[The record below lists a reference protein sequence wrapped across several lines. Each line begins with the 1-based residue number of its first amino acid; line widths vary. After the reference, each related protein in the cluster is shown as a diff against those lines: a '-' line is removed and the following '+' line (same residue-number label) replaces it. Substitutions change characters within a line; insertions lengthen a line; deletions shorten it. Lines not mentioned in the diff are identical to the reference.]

1 MSKKKIY
8 IVEDDRLVAADL
20 AGILERS
27 SYTVAGQSVTGED
40 AIEQIIRLEPDLA
53 LVDIGLEGEIDGIEA
68 ARQIREVCDIPVVYV
83 TAYSDRETLERA
95 KITEPFGYVL
105 KPFGERELCATIEM
119 AFYKHQIDREL
130 EESRQWLQTTLQS
143 IGDAVIATDIDGKIK
158 FMNPVAQALTG
169 WSQAE
174 ASGRD
179 VTEVFRIVDEQS
191 KVVENPLE
199 KVLRSGK
206 IVGLANHAV
215 LIAKDGRKIPIDNSA
230 APILDV
236 KGEIR
241 GVVLTFRDV
250 TERVRTEAIRRQA
263 EDALRESNRRL
274 EETLAEL
281 RDTQE
286 QMVRQERLAAVG
298 QLSAGIA
305 HDFRTL
311 LTTITLYAQMA
322 SHQPD
327 LPSGLARNIEIII
340 DESNKAADLV
350 QQVLDFS
357 RRSMIQVQALDLYS
371 LVQNIMNVLQRVIP
385 ENVRLSLEAGEQASG
400 FTVQVDPGRIQQVLT
415 NLATNARDA
424 MPRGGELRF
433 ELFRVE
439 VAANDPPPLAEMGP
453 GTWVCLAVSDTGTG
467 MTEEVRAHLFEP
479 FFTTK
484 DVDKGTG
491 LGLAQVYGI
500 VRQHEGYIG
509 VETELGRGTTLR
521 IYLPAYVAD
530 SDRASADNDRASAEE
545 SQAEEPPALPQGRGE
560 TILLVEDNEGLRKVG
575 RSILESLGYRVLTAA
590 NGREALAVYEGA
602 ASVDLV
608 IADVMI
614 PEMGGKELVREL
626 KRSDPTIKVLG
637 ITGYV
642 VEQVA
647 RELSDAGFLSV
658 ISKPFRVETLARVI
672 HHALSASA
680 GRWI

>member
-1 MSKKKIY
+1 MSEKKIY
-8 IVEDDRLVAADL
+8 IVEDDRLVAVDL

-27 SYTVAGQSVTGED
+27 SYTVAGQSATGEG

-83 TAYSDRETLERA
+83 TAYSDHETLERA

-105 KPFGERELCATIEM
+105 KPFDERELCTTIEM

-179 VTEVFRIVDEQS
+179 VTEVFRIVNEQS
-191 KVVENPLE
+191 KAVENPFE

-206 IVGLANHAV
+206 IVGLANHTV
-215 LIAKDGRKIPIDNSA
+215 LIAKDGRKIPIDDSA
-230 APILDV
+230 APILDA

-415 NLATNARDA
+415 NLAINARDA

-500 VRQHEGYIG
+500 VRQHDGYIG

-590 NGREALAVYEGA
+590 NGREALAVYEGD

-608 IADVMI
+608 IAEVVI

-626 KRSDPTIKVLG
+626 RRSDPTIKVLG
-637 ITGYV
+637 ITSYV
-642 VEQVA
+642 VEQAA
-647 RELSDAGFLSV
+647 RELREAGFLSV